1 MFVVCFSNL
10 CIPPCVGKTFK
21 IYCVRIPRKCIESR
35 HFYSYPLPT
44 QNSRQNF
51 LKICF
56 PQQKKGMEK
65 TTLCFIKIQSENMKM
80 FGASGYLYFVQL
92 AIFSKCMMALHI
104 FSNIYPVS
112 YRVVLSLLPLYCNQ
126 DNLTLKLHQKK

>member
-1 MFVVCFSNL
+1 MFAVCFSNL
-10 CIPPCVGKTFK
+10 CIPPCMGKTFK
-21 IYCVRIPRKCIESR
+21 FIVFAFPENALNLDIFT
-35 HFYSYPLPT
+35 HTPLPT

-92 AIFSKCMMALHI
+92 AIFSKCTMALHI

-112 YRVVLSLLPLYCNQ
+112 YRVV
-126 DNLTLKLHQKK
+126 